1 MSNPQFRT
9 DELAVSQLPAM
20 LLLAKMGWKPLT
32 RAAADEARRG
42 RLSAV
47 LLEDVTREFLRNQ
60 TSAGANRKLNLPKI
74 ISIS

>member
-32 RAAADEARRG
+32 RVAADEARLG
-42 RLSAV
+42 RLSVV
-47 LLEDVTREFLRNQ
+47 LLADITR
-60 TSAGANRKLNLPKI
+60 
-74 ISIS
+74 